1 MFTLIIRIVLLG
13 LSVVVLRYATIPPNP
28 TPIQPR
34 PLPNA
39 PFAHKREWL
48 MVRLTPMLVSF
59 TRKLV
64 YISTI
69 CECLF
74 ILRSRYP
81 LFPNFLPQ
89 IWMHGEVSLTS
100 TMEMTRLVTLFSGV
114 AALYMRLRCQNLLGG
129 SFKWHIAGLGEPD
142 EKLRAERPSK
152 LITTGPYAYI
162 RHPSYAGA
170 LHGYIALTVY
180 YLLPGSW
187 LRESGALYTWMG
199 MSAVGSCVGIWT
211 LFAISFIVLRLDIEE
226 KVLKQQFG
234 EEWERWSERV
244 KWRIAP
250 GVW

>member
-1 MFTLIIRIVLLG
+1 MFALIIRIVLLG
-13 LSVVVLRYATIPPNP
+13 LSVIVLRYATIPPNP

-34 PLPNA
+34 PPPNA

-64 YISTI
+64 YVSTI

-74 ILRSRYP
+74 VLRSRYP
-81 LFPNFLPQ
+81 LLPNFLPQ
-89 IWMHGEVSLTS
+89 VWMRGGVSLTS
-100 TMEMTRLVTLFSGV
+100 TLETARLITLLSGV
-114 AALYMRLRCQNLLGG
+114 TAFCIRLRCQNLLGG

-142 EKLRAERPSK
+142 EKLLAERPSK

-187 LRESGALYTWMG
+187 LQESEALYTWTG
-199 MSAVGSCVGIWT
+199 TLAVSACVGMWT
-211 LFAISFIVLRLDIEE
+211 SFTILYIVLRLDIEE
-226 KVLKQQFG
+226 EVLEKQFG
-234 EEWERWSERV
+234 EEWKKWSERV
-244 KWRIAP
+244 RWRIIP